1 MESLSNSLQIKG
13 FYRTQGTTTAPGKI
27 TIGSTRIKTI
37 LGMTEKE
44 SGKEPGNQSTD
55 QILGLPE
62 KEAPITTGKPPK
74 NIHNCWGFRRRR
86 RV

>member
-1 MESLSNSLQIKG
+1 MGSLSDSLKIKG

-37 LGMTEKE
+37 LRMIEKE
-44 SGKEPGNQSTD
+44 IGKEPGNQSAD

-62 KEAPITTGKPPK
+62 KEAEA
-74 NIHNCWGFRRRR
+74 
-86 RV
+86 